1 MRILNLQVRRFG
13 KLKDFEWSPEGG
25 LNILRQPNE
34 FGKTTLIYFIFYMFY
49 GYDAKR
55 IKPYLPWS
63 GEEAAGRIL
72 FEQEG
77 KRWQIE
83 RRHPAKGAE
92 KRQVLC
98 LDTGEELTLPAR
110 EQPGPHFLGLDSE
123 TFLRSFCI
131 TQGDLIFSRT
141 DGLDVALKNMAATG
155 DENVSYRQ
163 AEDYLNK
170 QHTRYMY
177 RGKNQGPLLEMKERL
192 AAGRMEQQELRRQ
205 VDARITERQEWERLL
220 QEAAQKE
227 GQLEQL
233 RAHLKQAEGSDAL
246 KLLKRL
252 DALKNLPRAEK
263 PKISKEEIS
272 ALEQAFEQAERT
284 RFDCGRAEEHLETF
298 QKEFYEKK
306 PSLLPILLLI
316 AGGAAAVAA
325 ALIPLWPLYL
335 AAGALLIGALAL
347 YLPQKAERK
356 RLEKVLQSAQA
367 QRAQA
372 QERADGAAETL
383 EELRRKYRIFS
394 KEEVQDL
401 RIAWG
406 VYESAAGEQ
415 TIALQEQALL
425 GGRTRAELERLAQD
439 AQEIEA
445 TAEQVRQQL
454 TQAEEQLRVLR
465 GKLEALRHQ
474 DLQTLWARLAEQ
486 TQTNTD
492 LARQV
497 EEGERQLAAIRLS
510 LSWLK
515 DANEEMNTRFAPRLC
530 ASAGKH
536 LAALTD
542 GKYDTLTLDDQFAI
556 RLQGEEGTH
565 PAEQFS
571 AGTRDAVYFAFRLA
585 AGEML
590 SATPLPMVLDDPF
603 TNLDPARKKAAEG
616 LLQKAAED
624 RQILYFTCHE

>member
-1 MRILNLQVRRFG
+1 MRILNVQVKRFG
-13 KLKDFEWSPEGG
+13 KLKDFEWSPEEG
-25 LNILRQPNE
+25 LNILRKPNE

-110 EQPGPHFLGLDSE
+110 EQPGPYFLGLDSE

-131 TQGDLIFSRT
+131 TQGDLLFSRT

-205 VDARITERQEWERLL
+205 VDARITERKEWEVLQ

-227 GQLEQL
+227 EQIHAL
-233 RAHLKQAEGSDAL
+233 RVMLKQAEGSDAL
-246 KLLKRL
+246 KLLRRL
-252 DALKNLPRAEK
+252 DALKNLPRAER
-263 PKISKEEIS
+263 PKVSKEELS

-284 RFDCGRAEEHLETF
+284 RFDQGRAEEHLEKF
-298 QKEFYEKK
+298 QAEFYGKK
-306 PSLLPILLLI
+306 LSLWPILLLI

-325 ALIPLWPLYL
+325 AAIPFWPLYL
-335 AAGALLIGALAL
+335 AAGALVLVALILS
-347 YLPQKAERK
+347 LPQIAARK
-356 RLEKVLQSAQA
+356 RLEKVVLAAKNEREQA
-367 QRAQA
+367 QKCAEAANRA
-372 QERADGAAETL
+372 L
-383 EELRRKYRIFS
+383 EALREKYRIFS

-406 VYESAAGEQ
+406 VYESAAGAE
-415 TIALQEQALL
+415 TLALQEQALL
-425 GGRTRAELERLAQD
+425 GGRTRMELEQQAKD
-439 AQEIEA
+439 AQELEE
-445 TAEQVRQQL
+445 TAEQVRKRL
-454 TQAEEQLRVLR
+454 AQAEEQLRVLR
-465 GKLEALRHQ
+465 GKLETLRHQ
-474 DLQTLWARLAEQ
+474 DLQTLWARLGEQ
-486 TQTNTD
+486 TQTNAD

-497 EEGERQLAAIRLS
+497 SEGERQLAAIRLS
-510 LSWLK
+510 LSWLRE
-515 DANEEMNTRFAPRLC
+515 ANEEMNTRFAPRLC
-530 ASAGKH
+530 ALAGKH
-536 LAALTD
+536 LAVLTE
-542 GKYDTLTLDDQFAI
+542 GKYDTLTLDDRFAI

-616 LLQKAAED
+616 LLQRAAED

>member
-1 MRILNLQVRRFG
+1 MKILNLQVRRFG
-13 KLKDFEWSPEGG
+13 KLKDFEWSPDVG

-98 LDTGEELTLPAR
+98 LDTGEELKLPTR

-131 TQGDLIFSRT
+131 TQGDLLFSRT

-205 VDARITERQEWERLL
+205 VDARITERQEWEVL
-220 QEAAQKE
+220 QQETAQKE
-227 GQLEQL
+227 EQIHAL
-233 RAHLKQAEGSDAL
+233 RVMLKQAEGSDAL
-246 KLLKRL
+246 KLLRRL

-263 PKISKEEIS
+263 PKVSKEEIT
-272 ALEQAFEQAERT
+272 ALEQAFEQAERA
-284 RFDCGRAEEHLETF
+284 RFDQGRAEEHLEKF
-298 QKEFYEKK
+298 QAEFYEKK
-306 PSLLPILLLI
+306 LSLWPILLLI

-325 ALIPLWPLYL
+325 AAIPFWPLYL
-335 AAGALLIGALAL
+335 AAVALVLVALILS
-347 YLPQKAERK
+347 LPQIAARK
-356 RLEKVLQSAQA
+356 RLEKVVLAAKNEREQA
-367 QRAQA
+367 QKRAEA
-372 QERADGAAETL
+372 ANRAL
-383 EELRRKYRIFS
+383 EALREKYRIFS

-406 VYESAAGEQ
+406 VYESAAGAE
-415 TIALQEQALL
+415 TLALQEQALL
-425 GGRTRAELERLAQD
+425 GGRTRAELELLAQD
-439 AQEIEA
+439 AKETEE
-445 TAEQVRQQL
+445 TAEQVRRRL
-454 TQAEEQLRVLR
+454 AQAEEQLRVLR
-465 GKLEALRHQ
+465 GKLETLRHQ
-474 DLQTLWARLAEQ
+474 DLQALWARLGEQ
-486 TQTNTD
+486 TQTNMN
-492 LARQV
+492 LEKQV

-510 LSWLK
+510 LSWLRE
-515 DANEEMNTRFAPRLC
+515 ANEEMNTRFAPRLC
-530 ASAGKH
+530 ALAGKH
-536 LAALTD
+536 LAALTE
-542 GKYDTLTLDDQFAI
+542 GKYDTLTLDDRFAI

-565 PAEQFS
+565 PAEEFS

-590 SATPLPMVLDDPF
+590 SETPLPMVLDDPF

>member
-1 MRILNLQVRRFG
+1 MKILNLQVRRFG
-13 KLKDFEWSPEGG
+13 KLKDFEWSPDAG
-25 LNILRQPNE
+25 LNILRRPNE

-98 LDTGEELTLPAR
+98 LDTGEELKLPAR
-110 EQPGPHFLGLDSE
+110 EQPGPYFLGLDSE

-131 TQGDLIFSRT
+131 TQGDLLFSRT

-205 VDARITERQEWERLL
+205 VDARITERKEWEAL
-220 QEAAQKE
+220 QQETAQKE
-227 GQLEQL
+227 EQIHAL
-233 RAHLKQAEGSDAL
+233 RAELKQAEGSDAL
-246 KLLKRL
+246 KLLRRL
-252 DALKNLPRAEK
+252 DALKNLPRAER
-263 PKISKEEIS
+263 PKVSKEEIS

-284 RFDCGRAEEHLETF
+284 RFDCGRAEEHLEKF
-298 QKEFYEKK
+298 QAEFYGKK
-306 PSLLPILLLI
+306 LSLWPILLLI

-325 ALIPLWPLYL
+325 AAIPLWPLYL
-335 AAGALLIGALAL
+335 AAGALVLVALILS
-347 YLPQKAERK
+347 LPQIAARK
-356 RLEKVLQSAQA
+356 RLEKVVLAAKNEREQA
-367 QRAQA
+367 QKCAEAANRA
-372 QERADGAAETL
+372 L
-383 EELRRKYRIFS
+383 EALREKYRIFS

-406 VYESAAGEQ
+406 VYESATGAE
-415 TIALQEQALL
+415 TLALQEQALL
-425 GGRTRAELERLAQD
+425 GGRTRAELERLAKD
-439 AQEIEA
+439 AQETEE
-445 TAEQVRQQL
+445 TAEQVRQRL

-465 GKLEALRHQ
+465 GKLETLRHQ
-474 DLQTLWARLAEQ
+474 DLQALWARLGEQ
-486 TQTNTD
+486 TQTNAD

-497 EEGERQLAAIRLS
+497 SEGERQLAAIRLS
-510 LSWLK
+510 LSWLR

-530 ASAGKH
+530 ALAGKH
-536 LAALTD
+536 LAALTE
-542 GKYDTLTLDDQFAI
+542 GKYDTLTLDDRFAI

-565 PAEQFS
+565 PAEEFS

>member
-1 MRILNLQVRRFG
+1 MKILNIQVRRFG

-25 LNILRQPNE
+25 LNILRRPNE

-98 LDTGEELTLPAR
+98 LDTGEELKLPAR

-205 VDARITERQEWERLL
+205 VDARITERKEWEAL
-220 QEAAQKE
+220 QQETAQKE
-227 GQLEQL
+227 EQIHAL
-233 RAHLKQAEGSDAL
+233 RAELKQAEGSDAL
-246 KLLKRL
+246 KLLRRL

-263 PKISKEEIS
+263 PKVSKEEIA
-272 ALEQAFEQAERT
+272 ALEKAFEQAERT
-284 RFDCGRAEEHLETF
+284 RFDCGRAEEHLEKF
-298 QKEFYEKK
+298 QTEFYGKK

-325 ALIPLWPLYL
+325 AAIPLWPLYL
-335 AAGALLIGALAL
+335 AAGALVLVALILS
-347 YLPQKAERK
+347 LPQIAARK
-356 RLEKVLQSAQA
+356 RLEKVVLAAKNEREQA
-367 QRAQA
+367 QKRA
-372 QERADGAAETL
+372 EAATVAL
-383 EELRRKYRIFS
+383 EELRGKYRIFS

-406 VYESAAGEQ
+406 VYESAAGAE
-415 TIALQEQALL
+415 TLALQEQALL
-425 GGRTRAELERLAQD
+425 GGRTRAELEHLAQG
-439 AQEIEA
+439 AQETEE
-445 TAEQVRQQL
+445 TAEQVRRRL
-454 TQAEEQLRVLR
+454 AQAEEQLRVVR
-465 GKLEALRHQ
+465 GKLETLRHQ
-474 DLQTLWARLAEQ
+474 DLQTLWARLGEQ

-492 LARQV
+492 LERQIS
-497 EEGERQLAAIRLS
+497 EGERQLAAIRLS

-515 DANEEMNTRFAPRLC
+515 EANEEMNTRFAPRLC
-530 ASAGKH
+530 ALAGKH
-536 LAALTD
+536 LAALTE
-542 GKYDTLTLDDQFAI
+542 GKYDTLTLDQQFAI

-565 PAEQFS
+565 PAEEFS

-616 LLQKAAED
+616 LLQKAAEE